1 MVSQRGCTREEKG
14 HFVLRRKPQERLG
27 RTGFFPQCGSPR
39 SVSTLVGL
47 GPLRMGCRHVT
58 DRASVV
64 GPTLLSLHDP
74 TTRLHSARSGLHA
87 CIECHRQAPPDPP
100 CFTLGEA
107 CRHVERCGTVTVAC
121 QYGGHAQRVAAVQV
135 PPSHVPPSY
144 NLQVPPSHVVPEFN
158 QSRSGAGGRGRERER
173 GCLLW

>member
-1 MVSQRGCTREEKG
+1 
-14 HFVLRRKPQERLG
+14 
-27 RTGFFPQCGSPR
+27 
-39 SVSTLVGL
+39 
-47 GPLRMGCRHVT
+47 MGCRHVT

-87 CIECHRQAPPDPP
+87 CIERHRQAAPDPP

-158 QSRSGAGGRGRERER
+158 QSRSGERERER
-173 GCLLW
+173 ERLLVVGKPRTQIRARGKGATSSWSLPPGPLDPSPHAAAYK